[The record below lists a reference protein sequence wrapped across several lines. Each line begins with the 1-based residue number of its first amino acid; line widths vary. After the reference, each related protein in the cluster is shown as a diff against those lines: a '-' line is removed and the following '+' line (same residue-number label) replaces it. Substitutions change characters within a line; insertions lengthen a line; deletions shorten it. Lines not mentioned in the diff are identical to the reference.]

1 MCVLLNDQICIKP
14 MGLYAGGEKAMFLF
28 KSRAGGGSLMKMP
41 GSCNSFKGKGMLA
54 SRLGYPLYCFV

>member
-1 MCVLLNDQICIKP
+1 

-41 GSCNSFKGKGMLA
+41 GSCNSFKGKGMLV